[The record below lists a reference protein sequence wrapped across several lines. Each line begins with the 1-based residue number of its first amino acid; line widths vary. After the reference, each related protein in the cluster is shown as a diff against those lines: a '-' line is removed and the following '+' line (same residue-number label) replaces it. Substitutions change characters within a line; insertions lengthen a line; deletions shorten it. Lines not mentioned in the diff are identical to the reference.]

1 MEYTNQLIAKAKH
14 SRCRI
19 CLEYITEPEADNQE
33 FQAAKTSRGGYNFVH
48 TRCWMKEYK
57 EAVHK

>member
-33 FQAAKTSRGGYNFVH
+33 FQAAKTSRGGVQLCTYQVLGE
-48 TRCWMKEYK
+48 RI
-57 EAVHK
+57 